1 MGIPRDVE
9 EEIRGLQTE
18 GRVKLRGIKLTGYSI
33 KDGKPVKR
41 PRKQSV
47 SERIR
52 QKKSKRVRPAKGP
65 KL

>member
-1 MGIPRDVE
+1 MK
-9 EEIRGLQTE
+9 
-18 GRVKLRGIKLTGYSI
+18 VKGIKLTGYSI

>member
-1 MGIPRDVE
+1 M
-9 EEIRGLQTE
+9 
-18 GRVKLRGIKLTGYSI
+18 KLKGIKLTGYSI

-41 PRKQSV
+41 PKKQSV

-52 QKKSKRVRPAKGP
+52 QKNSKRVRPKKGP

>member
-1 MGIPRDVE
+1 M
-9 EEIRGLQTE
+9 
-18 GRVKLRGIKLTGYSI
+18 KLRGFKITGYAI

-65 KL
+65 RL